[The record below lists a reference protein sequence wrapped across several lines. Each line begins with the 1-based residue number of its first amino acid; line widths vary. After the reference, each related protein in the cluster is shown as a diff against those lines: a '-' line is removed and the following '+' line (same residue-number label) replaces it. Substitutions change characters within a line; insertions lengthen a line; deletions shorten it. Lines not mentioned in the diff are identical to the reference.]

1 MCLNLPL
8 VIFKKSTAFLRK
20 MEFFDS
26 IFFICSDIQEPTYTN
41 WFLKPEHILL
51 TGSVILIISI
61 LIGKAGY
68 KFGMPS
74 LLLFLIAGM
83 LIGGTTGISQN
94 FTDHATAQFV
104 GIMALSVILFMG
116 GLSTRISSIK
126 PIASVGIFLAT
137 VGVMLT
143 ALFTGSFIFGVAKLC
158 EIDFSLA
165 ESILLAAVMSSTDSA
180 SVFALLR
187 SKGLALRENLRPL
200 LELESGSNDPM
211 AFLLAMAMIS
221 LIKTGEFS
229 YMSVTNFLWQ
239 IVAGVVIGWGIAKLI
254 VFSLNSLKLENQ
266 SIYSVFTVCCAFCIY
281 SFSDLCGGNGY
292 LSVYLAGLVVGN
304 SKFVF
309 KRSIT
314 RFFDDF
320 AWLWQ
325 IVMFVML
332 GLLVNSPDLLDKRV
346 AIVGLSVG
354 LFMIFFGRP
363 LSVILCMLPFR
374 KKFSW
379 RAIRYVSWVGLRG
392 AVPIIFATYLFT
404 SGIEHAQIMFNIV
417 FFITILSLIAQG
429 MTVGF
434 AANLLGV
441 SDDTQINKSSFGVE
455 LPDEIKTA
463 MVEITVEESL
473 LSEGNTLASFKLPP
487 NTLVMMVRRQ
497 QQGAPDKFFV
507 PRGETQICAGDKL
520 LVISDKTDDVADT
533 LNKQGIKH
541 YRIDRDI

>member
-1 MCLNLPL
+1 
-8 VIFKKSTAFLRK
+8 
-20 MEFFDS
+20 MEFLEC
-26 IFFICSDIQEPTYTN
+26 IFFICSSVSETTYTN

-51 TGSVILIISI
+51 TCSVILIISI

-74 LLLFLIAGM
+74 LLLFLMAGM
-83 LIGGTTGISQN
+83 FIGEATGISDS
-94 FTDHATAQFV
+94 FTDHAKAQFI

-116 GLSTRISSIK
+116 GLSTKISSIK
-126 PIASVGIFLAT
+126 PVATTGIFLAT

-143 ALFTGSFIFGVAKLC
+143 AFFTGSFIYGVALLC
-158 EIDFSLA
+158 KVDFSLA
-165 ESILLAAVMSSTDSA
+165 ECMLLAAVMSSTDSA

-187 SKGLALRENLRPL
+187 SKGLALKENLRPL

-221 LIKTGEFS
+221 LINTGEFS
-229 YMSVTNFLWQ
+229 LMSIVNFLWQ
-239 IVAGVVIGWGIAKLI
+239 IGAGIAIGWGIAKLI
-254 VFSLNSLKLENQ
+254 VFAINRLKLENQ
-266 SIYSVFTVCCAFCIY
+266 SIYSVFTVSCAFCIY

-292 LSVYLAGLVVGN
+292 LSVYLAGLTVGN

-332 GLLVNSPDLLDKRV
+332 GLLVDSSDLIDPKV
-346 AIVGLSVG
+346 AILGLSVG
-354 LFMIFFGRP
+354 IFMILLGRP

-374 KKFSW
+374 KKYSW
-379 RAIRYVSWVGLRG
+379 SAIKYVSWVGLRG

-404 SGIEHAQIMFNIV
+404 SKIEHAPMMFNVV

-429 MTVGF
+429 MTIGL
-434 AANLLGV
+434 AANYLGV
-441 SDDTQINKSSFGVE
+441 SDDNPEAKSAFGVE

-473 LSEGNTLASFKLPP
+473 LNEGDTLASFKLPP

-507 PRGETQICAGDKL
+507 PRGNTQICAGDKL
-520 LVISDKTDDVADT
+520 LVISDKTDDVAAT

-541 YRIDRDI
+541 YRIDRDV